1 MHDDQNAFSFR
12 SDTTLVEATQYSIF
26 FIPTLDLQHDF
37 VFTIQ
42 LAYRIFLRFIF
53 LWEEVPVPTAQI
65 QHYCL

>member
-1 MHDDQNAFSFR
+1 MMIKMHFLSDQ
-12 SDTTLVEATQYSIF
+12 TLHWLKPLNSIF
-26 FIPTLDLQHDF
+26 LIPTLDLQHDF

-53 LWEEVPVPTAQI
+53 LWEEVLVPTAQI